1 MLLVEYFRWWYG
13 PGWRDSA
20 NRLQSRL
27 INIYFTFSV
36 PIASI
41 IALATRSLVRDQ
53 MSTTLL

>member
-1 MLLVEYFRWWYG
+1 MMKTEFI
-13 PGWRDSA
+13 DFCA
-20 NRLQSRL
+20 
-27 INIYFTFSV
+27 TFSPFAFVTVSV